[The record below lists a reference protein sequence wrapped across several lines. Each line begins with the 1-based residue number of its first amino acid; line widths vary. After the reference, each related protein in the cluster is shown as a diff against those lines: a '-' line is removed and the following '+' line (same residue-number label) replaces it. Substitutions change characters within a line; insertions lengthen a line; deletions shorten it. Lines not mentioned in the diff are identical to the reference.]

1 MIDELLG
8 DIIHELQTLN
18 AQMEILVKEH
28 LRHFDEWRKSD
39 ERRNKKA
46 TG

>member
-1 MIDELLG
+1 MKNYNFEIYMELKK
-8 DIIHELQTLN
+8 LN
-18 AQMEILVKEH
+18 GQMEVLVKEH

-39 ERRNKKA
+39 ERRNKKV